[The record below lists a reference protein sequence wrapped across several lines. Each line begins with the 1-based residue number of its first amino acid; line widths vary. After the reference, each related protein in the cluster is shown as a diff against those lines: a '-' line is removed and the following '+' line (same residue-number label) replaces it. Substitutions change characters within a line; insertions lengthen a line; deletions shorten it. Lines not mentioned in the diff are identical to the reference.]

1 MAESTDRLRIALLYG
16 AEPYQAY
23 HVSDIAAALSR
34 DPSVQLTILTVD
46 PTLDPLLERLEAG
59 QFSKAVPHERLRTP
73 AWVRLLRK
81 GRVFGILK
89 QQVIADAANVARLA
103 SFDAVI
109 TPTTHVADV
118 RGRVPRSTRF
128 VYCYHGAG
136 ARQASYSPRM
146 AAFDLILPP
155 GQSTADRLVAD
166 GLAAPGAAKAIG
178 LVKLETCRRLAA
190 QRLPLFDNDAP
201 TLLFSPHS
209 QRQLRSWEKFAE
221 PLIDH
226 AASTGAFN
234 LIVAPHVKMFSRE
247 PRWRWRQW
255 EKKAV
260 PGRVH
265 VDLGS
270 EASLDMRYTLTA
282 DIYAGDVSSQV
293 YEFLVEPKPCVFLN
307 AHGADWQNDPNY
319 PMWRLGEVASTPD
332 EAMRMIGRAREMHP
346 RFVELQRAERILR
359 IGDQESGMAERAAV
373 TVLQFLRS
381 KS

>member
-1 MAESTDRLRIALLYG
+1 MPASADRLRIALLYG

-23 HVSDIAAALSR
+23 HVSDMAAALSHEPGV
-34 DPSVQLTILTVD
+34 DLTVLTVD
-46 PTLDPLLERLEAG
+46 PALDPLLERLESG
-59 QFSKAVPHERLRTP
+59 QFAKAVPHERLRTP

-81 GRVFGILK
+81 ARVFGILK
-89 QQVIADAANVARLA
+89 QQVIADPANIARLA

-109 TPTTHVADV
+109 TPTTHVADI
-118 RGRVPRSTRF
+118 RDRAPRSTRF
-128 VYCYHGAG
+128 IYCYHGAG

-155 GQSTADRLVAD
+155 GQSTAGRLVAD
-166 GLAAPGAAKAIG
+166 GLAAPGSAKAIG
-178 LVKLETCRRLAA
+178 LVKLGTCRRLAA
-190 QRLPLFDNDAP
+190 QRAPLFDNDSP
-201 TLLFSPHS
+201 TVLFSPHS

-221 PLIDH
+221 PLIHH

-255 EKKAV
+255 ERKAV
-260 PGRVH
+260 GGRVH
-265 VDLGS
+265 IDLGS
-270 EASLDMRYTLTA
+270 EASLDMRYTLAA

-319 PMWRLGEVASTPD
+319 PMWRLGEVASSPE
-332 EAMRMIGRAREMHP
+332 EAIRMIERAREVHP
-346 RFVELQRAERILR
+346 RFIELQRAERMLR
-359 IGDQESGMAERAAV
+359 IGDQESGMAKSAAS
-373 TVLQFLRS
+373 TILDFLR
-381 KS
+381 KKR